1 MFATGP
7 ALIIGA
13 LCVLGLN
20 LYAGALIIARAVRYK
35 TPLYRP
41 MLLNIVLSN
50 VPVVLAVLGLIVVL
64 MAQVPVAEDPSL
76 HWVGPAAFIA
86 MAVLYVAFFPNAAYL
101 ITELNF
107 SHRKEGDGVP
117 MWFDIVMT
125 LTLTLSGVLN
135 AIVSLALVQTFL
147 MFGLGAQDHIPSA
160 PPLWTW
166 AVAAG
171 VLLLACVGVWMGRM
185 IRLNSWDI
193 VLPWRLLGKL
203 VRHLRQPGKVG
214 ELIGFTFTHWIL
226 LGLLYVAVYAPVALL
241 VLSELR
247 LSTMVNSG

>member
-1 MFATGP
+1 MYATGP

-13 LCVLGLN
+13 LCVLGVN

-35 TPLYRP
+35 TPLYKP

-50 VPVVLAVLGLIVVL
+50 VPVALAVIGFFVVL
-64 MAQVPVAEDPSL
+64 IAQVPVAEGAGPS
-76 HWVGPAAFIA
+76 WMGPAAFVA
-86 MAVLYVAFFPNAAYL
+86 MAVLYVAFFPNSAYL

-135 AIVSLALVQTFL
+135 AIVSLALVQSFL
-147 MFGLGAQDHIPSA
+147 MFGLGAQDHIPAA

-166 AVAAG
+166 GVAAG
-171 VLLLACVGVWMGRM
+171 VLLLACMGVWMGRM

-193 VLPWRLLGKL
+193 VLPWRLLAKL
-203 VRHLRQPGKVG
+203 WRHLRQPGKVR
-214 ELIGFTFTHWIL
+214 ELIGFTVTHWIL

-247 LSTMVNSG
+247 LSTMVRDG

>member
-1 MFATGP
+1 MTLVTGT
-7 ALIIGA
+7 AVLVGA
-13 LCVLGLN
+13 LCVLGVN
-20 LYAGALIIARAVRYK
+20 VYAAILILLRAVRYK

-50 VPVVLAVLGLIVVL
+50 VPIVLAVVGFVVVLAAQIPVIQDPGL
-64 MAQVPVAEDPSL
+64 A
-76 HWVGPAAFIA
+76 WVGPAAFAA
-86 MAVLYVAFFPNAAYL
+86 MAALYVAFFPNAAYL

-125 LTLTLSGVLN
+125 LTLTMSGILN

-147 MFGLGAQDHIPSA
+147 MFGFDVRDGIPVH
-160 PPLWTW
+160 PPTWTW

-185 IRLNSWDI
+185 IRLYSWDL
-193 VLPWRLLGKL
+193 VLPWRIL
-203 VRHLRQPGKVG
+203 VKVGRHLRQPGKVG
-214 ELIGFTFTHWIL
+214 ELVGFTLAHWVL
-226 LGLLYVAVYAPVALL
+226 LALLYVAVYAPVSML

-247 LSTMVNSG
+247 LATAPAG